1 MDRVGAWSAH
11 WHRSAFMRS
20 VEGCGWRLRTW
31 TSVRHYG
38 AMRYTGFSWTAGSRK
53 HRVSRSQVRFV
64 VHEARVTFVRPA
76 EPPQRPDE
84 ALLFVGEDESGVAV
98 EVVGVELADGRLRV
112 IHAMTMRSSYQRLY
126 EEARSWRQ

>member
-1 MDRVGAWSAH
+1 
-11 WHRSAFMRS
+11 
-20 VEGCGWRLRTW
+20 
-31 TSVRHYG
+31 
-38 AMRYTGFSWTAGSRK
+38 MRYTGFSWTAGSRK

-76 EPPQRPDE
+76 APPQRPDE